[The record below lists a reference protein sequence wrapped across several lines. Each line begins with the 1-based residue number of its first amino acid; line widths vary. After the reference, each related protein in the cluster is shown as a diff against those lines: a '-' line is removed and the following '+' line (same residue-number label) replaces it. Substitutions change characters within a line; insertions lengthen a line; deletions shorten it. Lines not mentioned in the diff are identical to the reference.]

1 MRRRRK
7 RSGVTI
13 INGTD
18 ETLQVAQ
25 NRVERGEFGIKE
37 SSLGTTHC
45 KISEERDEPYQDEEA
60 RLEEK

>member
-1 MRRRRK
+1 MRRRKK

-37 SSLGTTHC
+37 SSIAGYHTLQDLRR
-45 KISEERDEPYQDEEA
+45 ER
-60 RLEEK
+60 